1 MGKSL
6 VIVESPAKAKTI
18 NKFLGSQFV
27 VKSSVGH
34 IRDLPTGGTGARRG
48 KTDEKLSPQEKAR
61 RQLVGRM
68 GVDPDNDWQARYE
81 ILPGKEKV
89 VDELKRLAKD
99 ADEIYLATDLDREG
113 EAIAWHL
120 REAIGGGKSII
131 PSAKK
136 SGPAGT
142 SLDVPVH
149 FKDAAFV
156 RTHYGAMEVRIPDAP
171 KCNEIVVALVFSNGG
186 RPHARIG
193 GLTMAEAKCE
203 DGMR

>member
-1 MGKSL
+1 MAVEPKIRKIVTTIEDVKFEGFKELDQPIKTVSVAAVIENPFAGKY
-6 VIVESPAKAKTI
+6 VEDLSELSEIGEWLGEHLSKA
-18 NKFLGSQFV
+18 
-27 VKSSVGH
+27 
-34 IRDLPTGGTGARRG
+34 A
-48 KTDEKLSPQEKAR
+48 A
-61 RQLVGRM
+61 
-68 GVDPDNDWQARYE
+68 E
-81 ILPGKEKV
+81 ILDGHVETYGKGAIV
-89 VDELKRLAKD
+89 GSNGELEHA
-99 ADEIYLATDLDREG
+99 G
-113 EAIAWHL
+113 AIMHPKL
-120 REAIGGGKSII
+120 GKPMREAIGGGKSII

>member
-1 MGKSL
+1 MSVEPKIRKIVTTIEDVKFEGFKELDQPIKTVSVAAVIENPFAGKYVEDLSEL
-6 VIVESPAKAKTI
+6 SEIGEWLGEHLSTAAAKILDGHVETYGKGAIVGANGELEHAGAIMHPK
-18 NKFLGSQFV
+18 LG
-27 VKSSVGH
+27 KPM
-34 IRDLPTGGTGARRG
+34 RA
-48 KTDEKLSPQEKAR
+48 
-61 RQLVGRM
+61 
-68 GVDPDNDWQARYE
+68 
-81 ILPGKEKV
+81 
-89 VDELKRLAKD
+89 
-99 ADEIYLATDLDREG
+99 
-113 EAIAWHL
+113 
-120 REAIGGGKSII
+120 AIGGGKSII

-171 KCNEIVVALVFSNGG
+171 KANEIVVALVFSNGG

-203 DGMR
+203 DGLR